1 MAAAE
6 KTAVSKDS
14 YMSSMY
20 SGVYYVVVDSKAT
33 LAEIF
38 NLNSSLG
45 EDSVRLCSTMKL
57 IIICMAA
64 VRIKLAVAKALDK
77 HFEENSVKSDVSGFY
92 EESVMQTENRFM
104 YCMVACSL
112 SEYSLERC
120 FLWLL

>member
-1 MAAAE
+1 MAVYGTEKFNGDIINLLGKEFKVAAAE

-64 VRIKLAVAKALDK
+64 VRI
-77 HFEENSVKSDVSGFY
+77 
-92 EESVMQTENRFM
+92 
-104 YCMVACSL
+104 SL
-112 SEYSLERC
+112 
-120 FLWLL
+120 LWQRLWISILRKIV

>member
-1 MAAAE
+1 MAVYGTEKFNGDIINLLGKEFKVAAAE

-45 EDSVRLCSTMKL
+45 R
-57 IIICMAA
+57 
-64 VRIKLAVAKALDK
+64 
-77 HFEENSVKSDVSGFY
+77 G
-92 EESVMQTENRFM
+92 
-104 YCMVACSL
+104 
-112 SEYSLERC
+112 
-120 FLWLL
+120 